1 MGPQSGIAG
10 KHVHIYIIYINDNL
24 KRGVVMHKINDR
36 YGWPIIFRLDA
47 DVIFDAF

>member
-1 MGPQSGIAG
+1 MGPQSRIAG
-10 KHVHIYIIYINDNL
+10 SYVHINIIHINDNL

-47 DVIFDAF
+47 AVIFDAF